1 MKLKISYLLVPLLI
15 LTTGCSTHISSVH
28 DYDYGHRGHMSVGV
42 HGNKSGAAVVGAL
55 IVGGIIGSAINES
68 KHQKEK
74 QALANKSNQRK
85 SKSTG
90 GSSELVDGYAIEE
103 GSMNNHSEKNHLV
116 NPNKEIEDYGT
127 ELTERGSQVQ
137 WYQTG
142 KDGNC
147 YLMGI
152 DKGVT
157 DVISAV
163 PASRCQ

>member
-1 MKLKISYLLVPLLI
+1 MKAKISYLLAPLLV
-15 LTTGCSTHISSVH
+15 LSTGCSTRVSTHH
-28 DYDYGHRGHMSVGV
+28 GYGHHGHVSVGV

-55 IVGGIIGSAINES
+55 IVGGIIGSIITES
-68 KHQKEK
+68 KHEKEK
-74 QALANKSNQRK
+74 QALANNSNQRK
-85 SKSTG
+85 SESTG
-90 GSSELVDGYAIEE
+90 GSSELVDGYD
-103 GSMNNHSEKNHLV
+103 
-116 NPNKEIEDYGT
+116 IEDNSISEDHEKDNYDAQ
-127 ELTERGSQVQ
+127 LTKRESQVQ
-137 WYQTG
+137 WYQAG